1 VHCIPNALELT
12 LLRREDVWRWP
23 MRIQSA
29 REKAVR
35 SATGHPNA
43 GGNIAFGCVASGR
56 DRRSQRRP
64 VAGPPASRLRW
75 VRRSFSGGGN
85 PSERR
90 SSVNSSEVR
99 M

>member
-43 GGNIAFGCVASGR
+43 GETSRLGVSRQAVIGDRSAGRSPAHLRQDYGGSAVALAEAETRLSGAVASTQAR
-56 DRRSQRRP
+56 
-64 VAGPPASRLRW
+64 
-75 VRRSFSGGGN
+75 
-85 PSERR
+85 
-90 SSVNSSEVR
+90 
-99 M
+99 